1 MVLASLRKTKIVQ
14 SGLSS
19 LCSGALN
26 CTARLDDKRRSLDTP
41 SVWFT
46 ASLGLVLRPC
56 AAGLVKRN
64 FALRGEK
71 RLYLIGGLKEP
82 VAVPKKMLR

>member
-1 MVLASLRKTKIVQ
+1 MTNVAVSILHRSRLQPVLVS
-14 SGLSS
+14 
-19 LCSGALN
+19 C
-26 CTARLDDKRRSLDTP
+26 CAR
-41 SVWFT
+41 
-46 ASLGLVLRPC
+46 G
-56 AAGLVKRN
+56 AAGSVKRN

>member
-19 LCSGALN
+19 LCGGALN

-41 SVWFT
+41 SVSFT
-46 ASLGLVLRPC
+46 ASLGLVLRPWCGRIGQAEFC
-56 AAGLVKRN
+56 AE
-64 FALRGEK
+64 RGK
-71 RLYLIGGLKEP
+71 K
-82 VAVPKKMLR
+82 VVPGRRS

>member
-19 LCSGALN
+19 LCGGALN

-41 SVWFT
+41 SCFSFA
-46 ASLGLVLRPC
+46 ASLVSRAAPRGAAVIGQAEFC
-56 AAGLVKRN
+56 AEGKK
-64 FALRGEK
+64 E
-71 RLYLIGGLKEP
+71 LYLVG
-82 VAVPKKMLR
+82 RS